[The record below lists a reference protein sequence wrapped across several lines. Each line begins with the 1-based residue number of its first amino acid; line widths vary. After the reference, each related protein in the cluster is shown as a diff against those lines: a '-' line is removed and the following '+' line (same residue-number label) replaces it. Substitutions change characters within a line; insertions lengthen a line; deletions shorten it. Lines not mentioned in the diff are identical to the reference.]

1 MSRLYT
7 YVIYKKTTEST
18 RSQSKRLLQSDNVN
32 IRIIFE
38 ILEFFFEDIFPYLCN
53 TNNNYMVFNINQ
65 RFNFL
70 QDLTSMVVRGATPS
84 LIVTGEG
91 GLGKTH
97 TVTQT
102 IKDNLLDENDFV
114 TFKGYSTARG
124 LYNTLYDHNGKLIVF
139 DDCDSVLEDKVALN
153 ILKSALDSYET
164 RQITWMARMTKSD
177 EYPNQFNFTGR
188 IIFISNKDKSKI
200 DSAIL
205 SRSLTVDLTMTPSE
219 KIERMSFILDKILPQ
234 LSMEVK
240 SDALAFLDEMK
251 DSANLN
257 LRTLIM
263 VSKIRGGFP
272 DTWKNL
278 ATYMIQS

>member
-1 MSRLYT
+1 M
-7 YVIYKKTTEST
+7 TT
-18 RSQSKRLLQSDNVN
+18 
-32 IRIIFE
+32 
-38 ILEFFFEDIFPYLCN
+38 
-53 TNNNYMVFNINQ
+53 FNINQ

-70 QDLTSMVVRGATPS
+70 QDLTSMVVAGTTPS

-97 TVTQT
+97 TVTET
-102 IKDNLLDENDFV
+102 IKELNLDDNDWV

-124 LYNTLYDHNGKLIVF
+124 LYNTLFDHNGKLIVF

-164 RQITWMARMTKSD
+164 RQITWMAKMTKSD

-188 IIFISNKDKSKI
+188 IIFISNKDRSKI
-200 DSAIL
+200 DGAIL
-205 SRSLTVDLTMTPSE
+205 SRSLTVDLSMTPQE
-219 KIERMSFILDKILPQ
+219 KIERMSFILTRILPQ
-234 LSMEVK
+234 FPIDVK
-240 SDALAFLDEMK
+240 ADALNFLDQNK
-251 DSANLN
+251 DSAQLN

-263 VSKIRGGFP
+263 VSKIRRQFP
-272 DTWKNL
+272 DTWQDL

>member
-1 MSRLYT
+1 MAT
-7 YVIYKKTTEST
+7 
-18 RSQSKRLLQSDNVN
+18 
-32 IRIIFE
+32 
-38 ILEFFFEDIFPYLCN
+38 
-53 TNNNYMVFNINQ
+53 FNINQ

-70 QDLTSMVVRGATPS
+70 QDLTSMVVMGSTPS

-97 TVTQT
+97 TVTET
-102 IKDNLLDENDFV
+102 IKELNLDDNDWV

-124 LYNTLYDHNGKLIVF
+124 LYNTLFDHNGKLIVF

-164 RQITWMARMTKSD
+164 RQITWMAKMTKSD

-188 IIFISNKDKSKI
+188 VIFISNKDRSKI
-200 DSAIL
+200 DGAIL
-205 SRSLTVDLTMTPSE
+205 SRSLTVDLSMTPQE
-219 KIERMSFILDKILPQ
+219 KIERMSFILPRILPTVP
-234 LSMEVK
+234 LDVK
-240 SDALAFLDEMK
+240 VDALNFLDQNK
-251 DSANLN
+251 DSAQLN

-263 VSKIRGGFP
+263 VSKIRRQFP
-272 DTWKNL
+272 DTWQDL

>member
-1 MSRLYT
+1 
-7 YVIYKKTTEST
+7 
-18 RSQSKRLLQSDNVN
+18 
-32 IRIIFE
+32 
-38 ILEFFFEDIFPYLCN
+38 
-53 TNNNYMVFNINQ
+53 MVFNINQ

-70 QDLTSMVVRGATPS
+70 QDLTSMVVQGATPS

-102 IKDNLLDENDFV
+102 IKENLLDESDFV